1 MLPAARSTWTVR
13 STTGKEGWTM
23 AVHVDRHGST
33 VVVTIDRPERR
44 NALDGETVGLIGA
57 AFAAAEVDDE
67 ARVVV
72 LTGAGEQAF
81 CAGMDLK
88 DFVAPRDNPRP
99 AGPGLEV
106 FTTRCYPKPVI
117 AAVNGPAVGGGFE
130 LVMACDIAVAAEH
143 AVFSVPE
150 VRRGLIGAG
159 CSTRLAGRVPPAWA
173 FEMTFTGA
181 PISATRAAS
190 MGLINEVVPTG
201 AALSRALVIAEIIT
215 RNAPLAI
222 RVTKELIWDELGSHD
237 SAEWAAI
244 RSKGAPVFASE
255 DAKEGARAFAEKR
268 DPIWTGR

>member
-1 MLPAARSTWTVR
+1 
-13 STTGKEGWTM
+13 M
-23 AVHVDRHGST
+23 AVHVDRHGNT
-33 VVVTIDRPERR
+33 VVVTIDRPGRR

-57 AFAAAEVDDE
+57 AFAAAEADDE

-72 LTGAGEQAF
+72 LTGTGEKAF

-88 DFVAPRDNPRP
+88 DFAARRDNARP
-99 AGPGLEV
+99 TGPGLEV

-159 CSTRLAGRVPPAWA
+159 CSTRLAGRVPPALA
-173 FEMTFTGA
+173 FEMAFTGA
-181 PISATRAAS
+181 PISATRAES

-201 AALSRALVIAEIIT
+201 GALSRALEIAETIT

-244 RSKGAPVFASE
+244 RSRGAPVFASE

-268 DPIWTGR
+268 DPVWSGR